1 VPSVKL
7 GPKSTTAPKGAAAAA
22 KTPVEAAG
30 SKAAAASKKPEVPE
44 PEADAL
50 APVSSSVALG
60 KALATVGSIRA
71 ERGFKANEGQPA
83 VGGIASS
90 LPREDLA
97 QVATHGRQGAGF
109 RLDGGSVRGLWVSMR
124 RVAEQGGKK
133 GFELFMFAS
142 GTLGKALAQRFETLG
157 AKKKEFLFHR
167 ANVVSG
173 TPGADVLSRT
183 KESWSPGAEAQVL
196 EEKGKW
202 RAEFIGAGP
211 RALQS
216 ALRLRV
222 YGSDAEASAAF
233 QVAEKKLGLT
243 GALAPTT
250 PQSIRREQ
258 LLRVLWQ
265 DDPQA
270 EKALRRR
277 PFAEVEDAELES
289 AATLVGLDEAE
300 HEAKVA
306 AVDDADL
313 SKPAVRDRVRV
324 AAELLER
331 DPERFVRWMKDSYNA
346 TSVLAPKDGYG
357 DWYFTTA
364 LSDAGIEEGS
374 AAYKAAAKKKRSEAE
389 LRRVLQFGLIACE
402 DAPVALSLLERDGS
416 ALDVAALEKALAE
429 AGIPKTS
436 ERLERL
442 EMREVYPGYFTTVD
456 PTASERYFKAGA
468 RYLYSTYD
476 DPERVLSALLGG
488 QKASLTRFLEG
499 ILVQGKSSSSDFG
512 TGGAIAVFTRLVTKS
527 SIAGAKKEKKND
539 DADGSSY
546 SWGASEHQF
555 QNWGGSRPYKLVLN
569 RRVLERTDWWGY
581 NSDEYGSTENILREN
596 TGERIIKE
604 IDGSY
609 SSSNELMFPVGND
622 PAYVDFVVCETEE
635 QKKKLIEVLEKQGW
649 SSFNGRPLSEFVRVE
664 TYFFEHPDDVKAR
677 PKADSKPTAEPKKK
691 PAAG

>member
-1 VPSVKL
+1 MPSVKL
-7 GPKSTTAPKGAAAAA
+7 GPKSTSTPKVGAGAGKIPSKGSASKATAA
-22 KTPVEAAG
+22 KKP
-30 SKAAAASKKPEVPE
+30 KALE

-50 APVSSSVALG
+50 TSAAATATLG
-60 KALATVGSIRA
+60 KALATIGSIRA
-71 ERGFKANEGQPA
+71 ERGFKAKEGQPA

-142 GTLGKALAQRFETLG
+142 GALGKALAQRFETLG
-157 AKKKEFLFHR
+157 AKKKEFVFHR
-167 ANVVSG
+167 ANVVAG
-173 TPGADVLSRT
+173 APGADVLSRT
-183 KESWSPGAEAQVL
+183 KESWSPGAQAQVL

-202 RAEFIGAGP
+202 RAEFVGAGP
-211 RALQS
+211 RALQA

-222 YGSDAEASAAF
+222 YGGDAEASVAF
-233 QVAEKKLGLT
+233 QAAEKKLGLT

-258 LLRVLWQ
+258 LLRLLWQ
-265 DDPQA
+265 EDPQA

-277 PFAEVEDAELES
+277 PFAEVDDAELEA
-289 AATLVGLDEAE
+289 AATLVGLDEEA

-306 AVDDADL
+306 AVDAADL
-313 SKPAVRDRVRV
+313 SKPAVRDRVRL

-331 DPERFVRWMKDSYNA
+331 DPERFVSWLKDSYNA

-357 DWYFTTA
+357 DWYFTSA
-364 LSDAGIEEGS
+364 LSDAGLEEGS
-374 AAYKAAAKKKRSEAE
+374 AAYKAALKKKRPEEE
-389 LRRVLQFGLIACE
+389 LRRVLQFGLVAHA
-402 DAPVALSLLERDGS
+402 DAHVARSLLERDGT
-416 ALDVAALEKALAE
+416 AIDVAALEKALVA
-429 AGIPKTS
+429 AGVPKTS
-436 ERLERL
+436 ERLDKL

-527 SIAGAKKEKKND
+527 AITEAKKEKKND
-539 DADGSSY
+539 DEDGSSY
-546 SWGASEHQF
+546 SWGAGEHQF

-581 NSDEYGSTENILREN
+581 NSDEYGSTEKIQREN

-604 IDGSY
+604 IDGAY

-635 QKKKLIEVLEKQGW
+635 QKKKLLALLEKQGW

-664 TYFFEHPDDVKAR
+664 TYFFEHPDDVKAKA
-677 PKADSKPTAEPKKK
+677 KADPKKK

>member
-1 VPSVKL
+1 VKL
-7 GPKSTTAPKGAAAAA
+7 GSKSPTAPKPSAAAA
-22 KTPVEAAG
+22 KAA
-30 SKAAAASKKPEVPE
+30 SAKAASASKKPKAVE
-44 PEADAL
+44 PEADTL
-50 APVSSSVALG
+50 AASTASTKLT
-60 KALATVGSIRA
+60 KALATIGSIRA
-71 ERGFKANEGQPA
+71 ERGFKAKEGQPT
-83 VGGIASS
+83 VGGIASD
-90 LPREDLA
+90 LPREDLGK
-97 QVATHGRQGAGF
+97 VATHGRQGAGF

-124 RVAEQGGKK
+124 RVSEQGGKK
-133 GFELFMFAS
+133 GYELFMFAA
-142 GTLGKALAQRFETLG
+142 GALGKALAQRFETLG
-157 AKKKEFLFHR
+157 AKKKEFVFHR
-167 ANVVSG
+167 ANLAEG

-202 RAEFIGAGP
+202 RAEFVGAGP
-211 RALQS
+211 RALQA

-222 YGSDAEASAAF
+222 YGADAEASAAF
-233 QVAEKKLGLT
+233 QAAEKKLGLT

-265 DDPQA
+265 EDPQA

-277 PFAEVEDAELES
+277 PFSEVEDAELES
-289 AATLVGLDEAE
+289 AATLVGLDDAE

-306 AVDDADL
+306 AVDAADL

-324 AAELLER
+324 AAEILDR

-357 DWYFTTA
+357 DWYFTSA
-364 LSDAGIEEGS
+364 LSDVDLDQGS
-374 AAYKAAAKKKRSEAE
+374 AAYKAAIKKKRPEAE
-389 LRRVLQFGLIACE
+389 LRRVLEFGLIAHA
-402 DAPVALSLLERDGS
+402 DAHVAQSLLERDGS
-416 ALDVAALEKALAE
+416 AIDVAALEAALAA
-429 AGIPKTS
+429 AGVPKTS
-436 ERLERL
+436 ERLAKL

-456 PTASERYFKAGA
+456 PTASDRYAKAGA

-527 SIAGAKKEKKND
+527 AIAQAKKDKK
-539 DADGSSY
+539 ADGDDGAGYGWSSD
-546 SWGASEHQF
+546 ENQF

-581 NSDEYGSTENILREN
+581 NSDEYGSTEKIQREN
-596 TGERIIKE
+596 TGERIIKT
-604 IDGSY
+604 IDGAY
-609 SSSNELMFPVGND
+609 SGSNELMFPVGND
-622 PAYVDFVVCETEE
+622 PAYVDFVVCETEA
-635 QKKKLIEVLEKQGW
+635 QKKKLVALLEKQGW

-664 TYFFEHPDDVKAR
+664 THFFEHPDDVK
-677 PKADSKPTAEPKKK
+677 PKADAKKK
-691 PAAG
+691 PAGG